1 MPGEQGPAGEGC
13 KCEAIVVNTDY
24 TVKEE
29 DYYIGVNSNGPVTIT
44 LPLLT
49 SSSTC
54 SEYVIKAEMGPPLG
68 NRKIT
73 VVPQGVA
80 FIDGSNSYILQ
91 NPYESITI
99 QGRGGN
105 WFII

>member
-1 MPGEQGPAGEGC
+1 
-13 KCEAIVVNTDY
+13 
-24 TVKEE
+24 
-29 DYYIGVNSNGPVTIT
+29 
-44 LPLLT
+44 
-49 SSSTC
+49 
-54 SEYVIKAEMGPPLG
+54 MGPPLG